1 MPVAVTALICLAIYV
16 FVMPQ
21 LSSFLGLGALLFTC
35 MFLNCYFM
43 PGMGRFFVS
52 MAILNIL
59 QIQNHQVYV
68 FAAMANLVLFLVMAF
83 MFLYVMSYL
92 LGSPRPEKVVL
103 HMLDRFFHSAEF
115 LISRKAI
122 HYGPLSSLERWKVAF
137 HTRQLSM
144 LPSKLAVWSKAV
156 DRKHIQDASGDI
168 QALVISIQ
176 NLVYRIEQFLETD
189 IVFHAKPL
197 SQELRD
203 NLQIWHAGIEKIFGR
218 WAQNPE
224 AEPVTP
230 LRDRLEAGFY
240 SIEKQIEEVVNR
252 AGDEVSREEGEKFF
266 RLLGGYRGISE
277 AILAYAGIAQA
288 VNWSYLREERFS

>member
-1 MPVAVTALICLAIYV
+1 
-16 FVMPQ
+16 
-21 LSSFLGLGALLFTC
+21 
-35 MFLNCYFM
+35 
-43 PGMGRFFVS
+43 
-52 MAILNIL
+52 
-59 QIQNHQVYV
+59 
-68 FAAMANLVLFLVMAF
+68 MANMVLFLVMAF

-122 HYGPLSSLERWKVAF
+122 NYMPLSSLERWRIAF

-144 LPSKLAVWSKAV
+144 LPSKLAIWSKII
-156 DRKHIQDASGDI
+156 DSKHIQDASGDI

-189 IVFHAKPL
+189 IVFRAKPL

-203 NLQIWHAGIEKIFGR
+203 NLQIWHAGIENIFGR
-218 WAQNPE
+218 WALNPE
-224 AEPVTP
+224 AEPIAP
-230 LRDRLEAGFY
+230 LRERLDAGFLR
-240 SIEKQIEEVVNR
+240 IEKQIEEVINR
-252 AGDEVSREEGEKFF
+252 AGDEISREEGENFF

-277 AILAYAGIAQA
+277 AVLVYAGIAQA
-288 VNWSYLREERFS
+288 INWSCLREERFS